1 MQGMRRLALTGTPAT
16 GKSSVCALLDR
27 GEFETFTVRGL
38 AEENDCI
45 GEVDISDGARPIDL
59 EMLSQ
64 ALGELWIGAPE
75 KMTLIDGHLSH
86 LLPVDGVILLRCRPD
101 ILRDR
106 LDGRGYH
113 NTKSESNVEW
123 EFIGGAWN
131 EYNSS
136 VPWTEFD
143 TSENSAESIVQLI
156 RAWISD
162 GFKPK
167 TPDSGIDWIEQGAV

>member
-59 EMLSQ
+59 EMLSE

-86 LLPVDGVILLRCRPD
+86 LLPVDGVILLRCRHD
-101 ILRDR
+101 ILRVR
-106 LDGRGYH
+106 
-113 NTKSESNVEW
+113 
-123 EFIGGAWN
+123 
-131 EYNSS
+131 
-136 VPWTEFD
+136 
-143 TSENSAESIVQLI
+143 
-156 RAWISD
+156 
-162 GFKPK
+162 
-167 TPDSGIDWIEQGAV
+167 

>member
-16 GKSSVCALLDR
+16 GKSSVCALLDS
-27 GEFETFTVRGL
+27 GDFDILTVRGL
-38 AEENDCI
+38 AVENDCI
-45 GEVDISDGARPIDL
+45 GEVDASDDARPIDL
-59 EMLSQ
+59 EMLSE
-64 ALGELWIGAPE
+64 ALEELWIGPPE
-75 KMTLIDGHLSH
+75 KMTIIDGHLSH
-86 LLPVDGVILLRCRPD
+86 LLPVDGVVLLRCRPD
-101 ILRDR
+101 ILRGR
-106 LDGRGYH
+106 LDERGYH

-131 EYNSS
+131 EYDSS

-143 TSENSAESIVQLI
+143 TSENSAGSIVQLM
-156 RAWISD
+156 RTWISD